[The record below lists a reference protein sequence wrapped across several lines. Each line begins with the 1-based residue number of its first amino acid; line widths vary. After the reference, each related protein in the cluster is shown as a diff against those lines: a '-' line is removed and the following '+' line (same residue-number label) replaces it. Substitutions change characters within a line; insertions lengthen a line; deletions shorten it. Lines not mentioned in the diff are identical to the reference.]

1 MNKKINKTSEKDEMY
16 HLLGCGATGTLMY
29 CW

>member
-1 MNKKINKTSEKDEMY
+1 MNKKINKTSEKDKMY
-16 HLLGCGATGTLMY
+16 QVLGCGATGTLMY